1 MDDLVVLIKGEIGKD
16 DEGYAKLKILKQNT
30 VYAEVNSPKRAQRD
44 SAMRRGYVATRRV
57 KVNLCEY
64 SNENYIRIENQLFE
78 IKESYELDENYLELT
93 CSDMRCE
100 HGKA

>member
-16 DEGYAKLKILKQNT
+16 DEGYAKLRILKQNT

-57 KVNLCEY
+57 KINSFEY
-64 SNENYIRIENQLFE
+64 NDENYIRINNQLYE
-78 IKESYELDENYLELT
+78 IKESYELDENYIELT
-93 CSDMRCE
+93 CSDVRCE